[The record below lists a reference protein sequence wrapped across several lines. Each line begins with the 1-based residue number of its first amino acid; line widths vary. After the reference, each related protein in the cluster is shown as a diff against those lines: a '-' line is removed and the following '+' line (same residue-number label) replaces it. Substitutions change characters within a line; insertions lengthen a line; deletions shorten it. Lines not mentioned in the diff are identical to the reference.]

1 LSLAV
6 PHAVEIDRLG
16 ARYGATTALE
26 DITLAVRSH
35 EALGVIGRRGA
46 GKTSLLKAVLGLLIA
61 DAGSIRVFGEPN
73 HTPGPRSRIAYLPQR
88 FRPPGDLLGQDYLRL
103 TLAFHGRHAKR
114 PQTAILAEQIDLDPA
129 ALDRPI
135 RSYAKG
141 MVQKLGL
148 LAMLLADRPLLVLDE
163 PLSGLDPGA
172 RRMAK
177 RQLSDYR
184 ARGRA
189 ILGSSAIPSDHE
201 ELCDRVAVLHEG
213 RLRYLGSP
221 ADLRAR
227 HGAPTLATAFLA
239 EIAEPDAEGRGSGAS
254 G

>member
-1 LSLAV
+1 
-6 PHAVEIDRLG
+6 
-16 ARYGATTALE
+16 
-26 DITLAVRSH
+26 
-35 EALGVIGRRGA
+35 
-46 GKTSLLKAVLGLLIA
+46 
-61 DAGSIRVFGEPN
+61 
-73 HTPGPRSRIAYLPQR
+73 
-88 FRPPGDLLGQDYLRL
+88 
-103 TLAFHGRHAKR
+103 
-114 PQTAILAEQIDLDPA
+114 
-129 ALDRPI
+129 
-135 RSYAKG
+135 

-148 LAMLLADRPLLVLDE
+148 LAMLLADLPLLVLDE

-239 EIAEPDAEGRGSGAS
+239 DIAEPDAEGRGSGAS